1 MAVRTFSFKYEV
13 RVGIFY
19 EVTILLQDEGEME
32 VEDANLVRIP
42 QDDSV
47 SFEQWLEETSGIN
60 LKALVEQCREVIRAD
75 KEQNK

>member
-19 EVTILLQDEGEME
+19 EVTILIQDEGEME

-47 SFEQWLEETSGIN
+47 SFKQWLEETSGIN

-75 KEQNK
+75 KKQNK